1 MKKASNLKK
10 TKRSRR
16 GGIPK
21 GKGMFNR
28 TYRTQ
33 GGMCAR
39 CRKVLPMN
47 AMTRDHIRP
56 ISKGGS
62 PDWDNIQL
70 LCRQC
75 NEMKDDKEM
84 RYA

>member
-1 MKKASNLKK
+1 MSNPMKC
-10 TKRSRR
+10 KRSRR

-21 GKGMFNR
+21 GKGMFMQ
-28 TYRTQ
+28 TYRMQ

-39 CRKVLPMN
+39 CRKVLPLDV
-47 AMTRDHIRP
+47 MTRDHIRP

-70 LCRQC
+70 LCRPC
-75 NEMKDDKEM
+75 NELKDNREI